1 MNQVPEKKGFITSDV
16 VVVKALEDGVTV
28 IGLTRGHETRFAHS
42 EKLDEGEVWIS
53 QFTELTSAMKVRG
66 RAEILPPHGPII
78 SGRSVKRGGEK
89 SHEEG

>member
-1 MNQVPEKKGFITSDV
+1 MKEGSERMDSISGDFV
-16 VVVKALEDGVTV
+16 VVRALEDGVTV

-66 RAEILPPHGPII
+66 RAEILTAHGLVV
-78 SGRSVKRGGEK
+78 SGRSAKGGKR
-89 SHEEG
+89 SHEES

>member
-1 MNQVPEKKGFITSDV
+1 MNSANSIAGDF
-16 VVVKALEDGVTV
+16 VVVKAMEDGVTV

-66 RAEILPPHGPII
+66 RAEILTAHGLVV
-78 SGRSVKRGGEK
+78 SGRPGKGGKRD
-89 SHEEG
+89 HEEG